1 MADSSAASP
10 IPVAYSSGDPP
21 SATPVPVPG
30 SDLPAAP
37 AAKSEEAS
45 PAVPVIDPSKEER
58 MGSEHPL
65 PGASADVASR
75 RPATTTF
82 VPHQQQNRAKPRD
95 RDDPTPADRAPSA
108 GTPALGGSSNSESSR
123 KPVASEYK
131 CSKLSK
137 IPKSRSWSLVRS
149 VRLAIQGNMRP
160 VMPSDERSSA
170 MTRWGSF
177 VLQVIPC
184 HLQNSMDALLHEDK
198 TSAEPA
204 SWDPKQRSA
213 CRSLSVSLLLM
224 TNGRRQKNFKI

>member
-1 MADSSAASP
+1 MLPNESATSDHYFRAASAAK
-10 IPVAYSSGDPP
+10 Y
-21 SATPVPVPG
+21 
-30 SDLPAAP
+30 DL
-37 AAKSEEAS
+37 
-45 PAVPVIDPSKEER
+45 
-58 MGSEHPL
+58 
-65 PGASADVASR
+65 R
-75 RPATTTF
+75 RPD
-82 VPHQQQNRAKPRD
+82 RAKPRD